1 MSRKVWIG
9 LAIVGLVGVLLAGGA
24 AAGLFLYRQHQER
37 EWLANAREYVAEEEY
52 GVATSNYV
60 NYLAR
65 KPRDTE
71 VLREYIEANLQRT
84 DNRANALQDAITG
97 YMQLLR
103 YEPGDQEAQEELAD
117 LLYETE
123 SWGRLEFQ
131 MQRQLQENP
140 DDEEARYM
148 QALAVDNLDRVQDAI
163 DLYWELVE
171 EETTYADVYGN
182 LAIRL
187 HQRGLSSQA
196 AEALEAGEEHVGD
209 DPEFHLTKAQYHVE
223 ARESEAAEAA
233 YETALDLA
241 PDNPDV
247 LAEAASFFA
256 EQNRP
261 NRALELV
268 ERALEN
274 EPEHV
279 QSRITH
285 AQVKQR
291 QGELETARDILESLD
306 AYERHEHPGAMIAL
320 AEIYLGL
327 EDTDNAMEVVDEH
340 LEGYEGQSLIREYV
354 TGRTFLLE
362 GEPERAA
369 SRLANVH
376 DQAPSFGP
384 AQFHLIVAYLQSG
397 RRTDARAVLES
408 YLRRYPDEQQ
418 ARLLMAAEAGTETSD
433 EQLAEL
439 ALNLLDSG
447 STDTG
452 ALMNSAVNLFEV
464 GMARG
469 EPRERLSTVE
479 QLLERAM
486 EHEPNDPQPY
496 LILADIRLALGDTQE
511 ARDVADNAQE
521 AGLPEDEFRIVY
533 ASAALAEGDEAE
545 AYQQF
550 ELALES
556 GEFDGD
562 RALQWAQMFEQL
574 GGLEEALESIAS
586 SLDQLPDEQQFPVR
600 LSEMTLLA
608 SAGNLDEALDLRESL
623 YTEYSEETSEE
634 TQQMGQLESASLQVA
649 RLCLQTNDPEYIG
662 RAEDII
668 EGIQERSPENL
679 RARVLQAELLLRK
692 TPPAPAEAE
701 LVLSEV
707 LNENPE
713 HFPALLAMS
722 EVRAQQGAL
731 EEARNYLERVLN
743 AAPRQVSPR
752 LRYAELSMRLED
764 FDEAETTLE
773 QLMEA
778 NPGNLRAQL
787 LLVELALYRGD
798 TDEARDRLDELA
810 PLAEDN
816 PLLAQEL
823 ENLNNRLAMAEQ
835 DPSEIAAEFRESYDA
850 DPTDLTAL
858 RNLVRALRQAGETGE
873 AEELLEMTA
882 ENHTEDPELW
892 ILLGQFRATQDG
904 SENLRRASTAF
915 TRALMLEPE
924 NLAAITEMIEVQR
937 RLGNLGEAASLCE
950 RYLEQRPDSPQMH
963 FRRASLLAAQ
973 GQNPESALESVDEA
987 LALRDATEYRALRG
1001 FLRVNTGDYE
1011 GATEDLEAVA
1021 AEAAGP
1027 TTAQLD
1033 IALAQAYLGMG
1044 DLEQA
1049 REFVSQAEAKS
1060 DEGQPVD
1067 QALLNQI
1074 TEQLAEE
1081 ESAV

>member
-1 MSRKVWIG
+1 MSRRFWIG
-9 LAIVGLVGVLLAGGA
+9 LVIVGVVGVLLAGGA
-24 AAGLFLYRQHQER
+24 AVGLLLYRQHQER
-37 EWLANAREYVAEEEY
+37 EWLANAREYMAEGEY
-52 GVATSNYV
+52 GVARSNYV

-65 KPRDTE
+65 NPRDTE
-71 VLREYIEANLQRT
+71 VLREYIEVNLRRT
-84 DNRANALQDAITG
+84 DDPANARQDAITG

-103 YEPGDQEAQEELAD
+103 YEPDDQEAQQKLAD
-117 LLYETE
+117 LLFETE

-131 MQRQLQENP
+131 MQRRLQENP

-148 QALAVDNLDRVQDAI
+148 RALAADNMDRVQDAI
-163 DLYWELVE
+163 DQYRELVE
-171 EETTYADVYGN
+171 EETHYADVYGN

-187 HQRGLSSQA
+187 HERGLSSQA
-196 AEALEAGEEHVGD
+196 AQALETGEEHVGD
-209 DPEFHLTKAQYHVE
+209 DPEFHLAKARYHVA
-223 ARESEAAEAA
+223 AREPDAARDA
-233 YETALDLA
+233 YETALELA
-241 PDNPDV
+241 PDSPDV
-247 LAEAASFFA
+247 LAAAASFFA
-256 EQNRP
+256 GRNRP

-274 EPEHV
+274 EPGHL

-291 QGELETARDILESLD
+291 QGELETAREILESLD
-306 AYERHEHPGAMIAL
+306 AAERHEHPGAMIAL
-320 AEIYLGL
+320 AEIYLSL
-327 EDTDNAMEVVDEH
+327 EETDKAMEVVDEH
-340 LEGYEGQSLIREYV
+340 LDGYGGQSLIREYV
-354 TGRTFLLE
+354 TARTFLLE
-362 GEPERAA
+362 GQPERAA
-369 SRLANVH
+369 TRLANVY
-376 DQAPSFGP
+376 DQAPGFGP

-397 RRTDARAVLES
+397 QRTDARAVLES

-433 EQLAEL
+433 DQLAEL

-447 STDTG
+447 TTDTG
-452 ALMNSAVNLFEV
+452 SLINTAVNLFEV

-469 EPRERLSTVE
+469 NPRERLSTIE
-479 QLLERAM
+479 QLLEQAM
-486 EHEPNDPQPY
+486 EHDPDDPQPH
-496 LILADIRLALGDTQE
+496 LILADIRLSLGDNQE
-511 ARDVADNAQE
+511 AREVADSAQE
-521 AGLPEDEFRIVY
+521 AGHPEDVFRIVY

-545 AYQQF
+545 ASQQF
-550 ELALES
+550 QLALES
-556 GEFDGD
+556 GEFDAGQ
-562 RALQWAQMFEQL
+562 ALQWAQMFEQL
-574 GGLEEALESIAS
+574 GGIEQALESIAS
-586 SLDQLPDEQQFPVR
+586 SLDELPEEQQLPVR

-608 SAGNLDEALDLRESL
+608 NAGNLDEALDLRETL
-623 YTEYSEETSEE
+623 YAEYSEES
-634 TQQMGQLESASLQVA
+634 QDIGQLDSASLQVA
-649 RLCLQTNDPEYIG
+649 RLCLQTNDPEYLA

-668 EGIQERSPENL
+668 ETVRDRSPENMQ
-679 RARVLQAELLLRK
+679 ARVLQAELLLRD

-701 LVLSEV
+701 LVLGEV

-713 HFPALLAMS
+713 HMSALLAMS
-722 EVRAQQGAL
+722 EVRVQQGAL
-731 EEARNYLERVLN
+731 EEARNYLEQVLS
-743 AAPRQVSPR
+743 AAPGQVSPR
-752 LRYAELSMRLED
+752 LRYADLSMRLGD
-764 FDEAETTLE
+764 LDEAETVLD
-773 QLMEA
+773 QMASA

-787 LLVELALYRGD
+787 LLAELALYRGD
-798 TDEARDRLDELA
+798 TAEARDRIEELA
-810 PLAEDN
+810 PAAEEN

-823 ENLNNRLAMAEQ
+823 ENLNNRLDMAER
-835 DPSEIAAEFRESYDA
+835 DPSEIAAEFRESYEA
-850 DPTDLTAL
+850 NPEDLNAL
-858 RNLVRALRQAGETGE
+858 RNLVTALRQAGETSE

-882 ENHTEDPELW
+882 EDHAEDPELW
-892 ILLGQFRATQDG
+892 ILLGQFRAAEGD

-924 NLAAITEMIEVQR
+924 NLGAITDMIEVQS

-973 GQNPESALESVDEA
+973 GQNTQRALESVEAA

-1021 AEAAGP
+1021 AQAGA

-1033 IALAQAYLGMG
+1033 VALAQAYLGIG
-1044 DLEQA
+1044 DVDQA

-1074 TEQLAEE
+1074 MEQIAEE